1 MGRPILRT
9 WMVLLAALA
18 LLGAAPGFGA
28 DRPVN
33 INTASAADLETLS
46 GIGPAKAQ
54 AIVEHREKNGAFKNV
69 DDLKLVRGIGD
80 KLLEQLRPQV
90 TVGEAPPPGSCAV
103 GKTLT
108 RIRAA
113 PREPDGAPPP
123 PSRHVPD
130 RAPGERFAPPRLAL
144 TLTSEA

>member
-1 MGRPILRT
+1 MRRPIVRT

-18 LLGAAPGFGA
+18 LLVAAPGFAA

-33 INTASAADLETLS
+33 INTASAADLEALS

-90 TVGEAPPPGSCAV
+90 TVGEAHPQDSAQSA
-103 GKTLT
+103 K
-108 RIRAA
+108 R
-113 PREPDGAPPP
+113 
-123 PSRHVPD
+123 
-130 RAPGERFAPPRLAL
+130 
-144 TLTSEA
+144 